1 MHVGGRLILTGVD
14 GSVMWAE
21 LRPDKDSER
30 GRGSLC
36 FFFCSSDTTLLTV
49 KHFEMVKP
57 GKSILE
63 PSAI

>member
-1 MHVGGRLILTGVD
+1 MHVGGQLILTGVD

-36 FFFCSSDTTLLTV
+36 FLFLQFRHNTINCKTL
-49 KHFEMVKP
+49 
-57 GKSILE
+57 
-63 PSAI
+63 